1 MEEKGE
7 ELRAFLVDIVGKDIT
22 PELLEDRMIELEN
35 LLNTYGGLVLLRKFQ
50 KKDQPDYK
58 TYIGK
63 GKLEEIIAE
72 MQQMNANLLII
83 WNVLKPSQI

>member
-1 MEEKGE
+1 MDEKGE
-7 ELRAFLVDIVGKDIT
+7 ELRAFLVDIVNKDIT

-50 KKDQPDYK
+50 KKDTPDYR

-63 GKLEEIIAE
+63 GKLEEIMA
-72 MQQMNANLLII
+72 
-83 WNVLKPSQI
+83 